1 MGKNIENARKEDI
14 IRSISEFI
22 NNNQDDAIV
31 DLFASL
37 EIDFR
42 VFFELV
48 KVFRSNNAPLE
59 KAWGIDDQE
68 VG

>member
-1 MGKNIENARKEDI
+1 MGKNIDNASKEDI

-22 NNNQDDAIV
+22 NNNEDDAIV

-37 EIDFR
+37 EVDFR
-42 VFFELV
+42 VFFKLV
-48 KVFRSNNAPLE
+48 KVFRTNNAPLE

>member
-1 MGKNIENARKEDI
+1 MGKNIDNASKEDI
-14 IRSISEFI
+14 IRAISEFI
-22 NNNQDDAIV
+22 NNNEDGAIV

-37 EIDFR
+37 EVDFR

-48 KVFRSNNAPLE
+48 KVFRSNNTPLG